1 MNKIYC
7 TSQARYRQCHPTV
20 MIMIGTLN
28 SESPVRD
35 TATAKDESLHY
46 SCCTFEPYAATG
58 AVHINAETL
67 SDQLLHLMSRCGAN
81 TWLAQCVR
89 ETVENPRP
97 FPL

>member
-1 MNKIYC
+1 MNKIYR
-7 TSQARYRQCHPTV
+7 TSQARYGQCHSTV
-20 MIMIGTLN
+20 MITISTLD

-35 TATAKDESLHY
+35 TATARDKGLHH
-46 SCCTFEPYAATG
+46 SCCTFKADAATG
-58 AVHINAETL
+58 AVHVNAETL

-89 ETVENPRP
+89 ETVENPRK